1 MPKCGILRTEGRFCE
16 TELWVCAK
24 SGSSV
29 NGNLTERVL
38 RMIQVFGTS
47 VQGAS
52 HIRSGRECQDSL
64 KKVVR
69 DSGAVILA
77 VADGHGSDSCPY
89 SKTGSFAAVNVFCK
103 IMDDY
108 LETYTGQQEM
118 LFTFLKREGDTKIAQ
133 EIDAEWKRRVL
144 RLHAKCK
151 REIPMQE
158 DGSKDKEAVYRL
170 YGSTLLGLVI
180 TEEFLFAFQ
189 LGDGDIMKVSEA
201 GIYNVIEPDKILG
214 TETHSLSKAESWKK
228 AITLIRRREEKEKR
242 PVMYMLSSDGLANS
256 YRDDGEFQKTCL
268 DYYALLKEHGV
279 KAVSNQLKVWLQETS
294 EMGCGDDI
302 TALFAYETV

>member
-1 MPKCGILRTEGRFCE
+1 
-16 TELWVCAK
+16 
-24 SGSSV
+24 
-29 NGNLTERVL
+29 
-38 RMIQVFGTS
+38 MIQVFGAS

-64 KKVVR
+64 KKVVK

-108 LETYTGQQEM
+108 LDTYADQPEM

-133 EIDAEWKRRVL
+133 EIDAEWKRRIL
-144 RLHAKCK
+144 RLHNRCK
-151 REIPMQE
+151 REIPRRE
-158 DGSKDKEAVYRL
+158 DDGKDKDAVYRL

-180 TEEFLFAFQ
+180 TAEFLFAFQ
-189 LGDGDIMKVSEA
+189 LGDGDIVKVSEA
-201 GIYNVIEPDKILG
+201 GIYNVIEADKILG
-214 TETHSLSKAESWKK
+214 TETHSLSKPESWKK
-228 AITLIRRREEKEKR
+228 TITLIRRREEEQK
-242 PVMYMLSSDGLANS
+242 PVMFLLSSDGFSNS
-256 YRDDGEFQKTCL
+256 YKNDGEFKRTCL
-268 DYYALLKEHGV
+268 DYYTLLHEHGV
-279 KAVSNQLKVWLQETS
+279 KAVSGQLKIWLQETS

-302 TALFAYETV
+302 TVLFAYETQ

>member
-1 MPKCGILRTEGRFCE
+1 M
-16 TELWVCAK
+16 
-24 SGSSV
+24 
-29 NGNLTERVL
+29 TERMQY
-38 RMIQVFGTS
+38 MIQIFGAS

-64 KKVVR
+64 KKVVK

-77 VADGHGSDSCPY
+77 VADGHGSESCPY

-103 IMDDY
+103 IMGDY
-108 LETYTGQQEM
+108 LETYAEQQEM

-133 EIDAEWKRRVL
+133 EIDAEWKRRIL

-151 REIPMQE
+151 REIPLDERQN
-158 DGSKDKEAVYRL
+158 KDREAVYKL

-189 LGDGDIMKVSEA
+189 LGDGDIVKVSES
-201 GIYNVIEPDKILG
+201 GVYSVIEPDKILG
-214 TETHSLSKAESWKK
+214 TETHSLSKPESWKK
-228 AITLIRRREEKEKR
+228 AITLIRKREETEQR
-242 PVMYMLSSDGLANS
+242 PVMYMLSSDGLTNS
-256 YRDDGEFQKTCL
+256 YKNDEEFKKTCM
-268 DYYALLKEHGV
+268 DYYVLLKEHGV
-279 KAVSNQLKVWLQETS
+279 KAVADQLKTWLQETS

-302 TALFAYETV
+302 TALFAYETKQES

>member
-1 MPKCGILRTEGRFCE
+1 MTR
-16 TELWVCAK
+16 
-24 SGSSV
+24 S
-29 NGNLTERVL
+29 
-38 RMIQVFGTS
+38 VFGAS

-64 KKVVR
+64 KKVIK
-69 DSGAVILA
+69 DSGAAILA

-89 SKTGSFAAVNVFCK
+89 SKTGSFVAVNVFCK

-108 LETYTGQQEM
+108 LETYSEQTEM

-133 EIDAEWKRRVL
+133 EIDAEWKRRIL
-144 RLHAKCK
+144 RLHTKSK
-151 REIPMQE
+151 REIPLNE
-158 DGSKDKEAVYRL
+158 EGGKDKEAVYRL

-189 LGDGDIMKVSEA
+189 LGDGDIVKVSKA
-201 GIYNVIEPDKILG
+201 GIYNVIEADKMLG

-228 AITLIRRREEKEKR
+228 AITLIRRREEEKK
-242 PVMYMLSSDGLANS
+242 PVMFLLSSDGLSNS
-256 YRDDGEFQKTCL
+256 YKNDGEFMKTCL
-268 DYYALLKEHGV
+268 DYYALLEEYGV
-279 KAVSNQLKVWLQETS
+279 KAVSNQLEAWLQETS

-302 TALFAYETV
+302 TALFAYEALQEQ